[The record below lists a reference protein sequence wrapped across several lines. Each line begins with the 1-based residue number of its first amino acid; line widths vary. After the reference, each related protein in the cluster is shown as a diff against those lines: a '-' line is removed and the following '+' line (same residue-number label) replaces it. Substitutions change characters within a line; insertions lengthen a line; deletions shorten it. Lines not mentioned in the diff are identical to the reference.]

1 MYGADRL
8 KGFMVKTN
16 LHQFIVLFDR
26 ETLMNLF
33 KTAGLRNK
41 NRNLCYTA

>member
-33 KTAGLRNK
+33 KTAELRNK